1 MLKRKFLA
9 GLPLV
14 LMLLSLALAACGGS
28 NSQEQTP
35 AQTHNNQPTAYDS
48 DTKVLNII
56 AGSEQQLILERI
68 VVPWCKT
75 QGITCNYT
83 LKGSVDQA
91 RLLRTGNSPWDVF
104 WFASSVFQQLGDQ
117 GSKLKDVKGMFVT
130 PLVYAGWK
138 SEMQRLGFVGRDV
151 SITDILDAVQNNKT
165 SAWLTNP
172 TQSNSGATVY
182 FGFLNH
188 FAGNGPGVALTMQQL
203 NSPQVNDGIT
213 RFVRAL
219 KQTPSSSGALM
230 DGCIKDPSCKTLF
243 TYEALV
249 IEKNQELVKQGHEPF
264 YAVYPKESL
273 AIADAPMGF
282 LPHGENANSKE
293 QTFLKLQ
300 QYMLSAA
307 AQKQV
312 QQLGRR
318 PASSIGLSLSNPD
331 GAVFNPDWGIKAT
344 LKQQLLT
351 YPAPDVIDA
360 ALSKYQTS
368 FRQPANIVYCLDGSG
383 SMGEN
388 DGWNQLKQA
397 SGVLF
402 KQDVAASYYLQTHP
416 QDLTSV
422 MIFNGGIADGP
433 DGEWTVAGND
443 AGKLNHLNDI
453 INAQSPGGGTNAY
466 ACLQKAADLF
476 QQRGSESRKRLV
488 VLMTDGQSDTGGS
501 NAALAAIKASGAPVI
516 CVPFGNGADT
526 SQLQTIA
533 DQTRGTVTAKENL
546 IDSLREATGY
556 R

>member
-1 MLKRKFLA
+1 MQKRNSFAWL
-9 GLPLV
+9 LFIF
-14 LMLLSLALAACGGS
+14 MLLSLIFTACGGS
-28 NSQEQTP
+28 NEQP
-35 AQTHNNQPTAYDS
+35 HPSDQPTYDS
-48 DTKVLNII
+48 NPNVLNII
-56 AGSEQQLILERI
+56 AGSEQQLILDRS

-75 QGITCNYT
+75 QGITCKYT

-91 RLLRTGNSPWDVF
+91 RLLRAGNSPWDVF

-117 GSKLKDVKGMFVT
+117 GGKLKDVKDMFIT

-138 SEMQRLGFVGRDV
+138 SEMQKLGFVGRDV
-151 SITDILDAVQNNKT
+151 SITDILDAVENQKT
-165 SAWLTNP
+165 NAWLTNP

-188 FAGNGPGVALTMQQL
+188 FAGNGPGVPLTMQQL
-203 NSPQVNDGIT
+203 NSPKVAQGIT
-213 RFVRAL
+213 RFVRSL
-219 KQTPSSSGALM
+219 KQTPSSSGTLM
-230 DGCIKDPSCKTLF
+230 NGCVTDPSCKTVF

-249 IEKNQELVKQGHEPF
+249 IEKNQELIKQGHEPF

-282 LPHGENANSKE
+282 LPHAQNASSKE

-300 QYMLSAA
+300 QFILSAD

-312 QQLGRR
+312 EQLGRR
-318 PASSIGLSLSNPD
+318 PASSVGLSLPNAD
-331 GAVFNPDWGIKAT
+331 TTVFNPDWGIKAT

-368 FRQPANIVYCLDGSG
+368 YRRPVHIVYCLDGSG
-383 SMGEN
+383 SMGVN

-397 SGVLF
+397 SQVLF
-402 KQDVAASYYLQTHP
+402 KQNVAAGYYLQTNP

-422 MIFNGGIADGP
+422 MIFNGAIAYGP

-443 AGKLNHLNDI
+443 PDKLSQLNDNI
-453 INAQSPGGGTNAY
+453 TAQSPNDGTNFY
-466 ACLQKAADLF
+466 VCLQRAADLF
-476 QQRGSESRKRLV
+476 KQQGNEDRRRLV
-488 VLMTDGQSDTGGS
+488 VLMTDGQSDTDGRDT
-501 NAALAAIKASGAPVI
+501 ALAAIKASRAPVI
-516 CVPFGNGADT
+516 CVPFGSDADT
-526 SQLQTIA
+526 SQLKDIANQTE
-533 DQTRGTVTAKENL
+533 GTVTAKENL
-546 IDSLREATGY
+546 IDSLREAIGY